1 MSFIFHSVN
10 IVYHNTDLC
19 MLTHPWIP
27 EINLIWSQCMVPFLC
42 CWIWFANVLLKKI
55 DIYIHQRY
63 WSEFST
69 TSVFVCMGKYHS
81 FISEGHHFH
90 IKYFRIIGF
99 FLLELLIYQPNL
111 SWSAKF
117 LLRNLIISLWGV
129 PLYEVS
135 CFFLSCWFGIFLP
148 LLFVL
153 NYWEF
158 DYHMSW
164 LSLLFGDSV
173 WEPLS
178 FMYLEVHIPPPAWEV
193 LAIIS

>member
-19 MLTHPWIP
+19 MLTHVWIP

-69 TSVFVCMGKYHS
+69 ISAFDCMGKYHS

-99 FLLELLIYQPNL
+99 FSFGTFNIPTKSVLVFKVSAEKFNNIPMGSSLVWSEL
-111 SWSAKF
+111 
-117 LLRNLIISLWGV
+117 
-129 PLYEVS
+129 
-135 CFFLSCWFGIFLP
+135 FF
-148 LLFVL
+148 
-153 NYWEF
+153 
-158 DYHMSW
+158 
-164 LSLLFGDSV
+164 SLLLV
-173 WEPLS
+173 WYFSPFALCS
-178 FMYLEVHIPPPAWEV
+178 
-193 LAIIS
+193 